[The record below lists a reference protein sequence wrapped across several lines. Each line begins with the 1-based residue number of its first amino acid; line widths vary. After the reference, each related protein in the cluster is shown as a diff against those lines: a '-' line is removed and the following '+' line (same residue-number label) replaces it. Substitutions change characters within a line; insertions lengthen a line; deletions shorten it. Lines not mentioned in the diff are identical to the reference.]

1 MLSPRSTIAP
11 ATSATLVLLL
21 LPAAVLLVIV
31 VLLVALGAT
40 LVAAVRPAL

>member
-1 MLSPRSTIAP
+1 MLSPRSAIAP
-11 ATSATLVLLL
+11 ATSATLMLLL

-40 LVAAVRPAL
+40 LVATVRPAL